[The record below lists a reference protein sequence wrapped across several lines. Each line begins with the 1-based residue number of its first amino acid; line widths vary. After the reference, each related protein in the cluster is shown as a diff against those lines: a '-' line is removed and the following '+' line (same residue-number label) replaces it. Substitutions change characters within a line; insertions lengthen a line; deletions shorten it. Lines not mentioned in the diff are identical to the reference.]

1 MEKRIEEAI
10 RYLGVKKGAADA
22 GICALVERS
31 FQELEKEAEP
41 RSVCRIFELRECGEE
56 TVQIGTLKIQSRS
69 LSRNLKNCG
78 RAILFGATLGIGVDR
93 LISRT
98 GITDMARSVALQAC
112 AAAYLEEYC
121 DRRQEEIG
129 RGLEKE
135 GGYLRPRFSPGY
147 GDFDIRYQ
155 EPIMRMLDC
164 AKMIGLSMTDGCMM
178 TPTKSVTAV
187 IGVSPVKERCPVQG
201 CEACGRD
208 DCPYRRRPD

>member
-78 RAILFGATLGIGVDR
+78 QAILFGATLGIGVDR

-129 RGLEKE
+129 RELEKE

-147 GDFDIRYQ
+147 GDFPLECQREILERL
-155 EPIMRMLDC
+155 EAGKR
-164 AKMIGLSMTDGCMM
+164 IGLTLTDSLIMM
-178 TPTKSVTAV
+178 PSKSVTAV
-187 IGVSPVKERCPVQG
+187 IGVSRIPAGCAVEG
-201 CEACGRD
+201 CEACGRT
-208 DCPYRRRPD
+208 DCEYRRN